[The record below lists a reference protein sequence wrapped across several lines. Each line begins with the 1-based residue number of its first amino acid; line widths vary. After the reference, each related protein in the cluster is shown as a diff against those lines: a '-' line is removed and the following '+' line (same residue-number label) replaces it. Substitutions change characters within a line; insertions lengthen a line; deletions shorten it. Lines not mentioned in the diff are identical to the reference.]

1 MGIFDLLDI
10 GDDFDFDIINIFFVF
25 LIGFF
30 VYFLGFY
37 YFYGG
42 DVGKGQSIDWLF
54 LIEFYEEVFNI
65 FQ

>member
-25 LIGFF
+25 LTGFF

-42 DVGKGQSIDWLF
+42 DVGKVIL
-54 LIEFYEEVFNI
+54 L
-65 FQ
+65 